1 MLPFAQMHEYNRI
14 CADSQQLLA
23 NSHLAIS
30 CLGDTYMAEDIDP
43 AAPDLQIDPTDKRI
57 DVGAKFALQR
67 MLKVSDTAVDAA
79 RLIRGINGGTLAGI
93 FGDDLLTAVKVAQA
107 HGTQRWLL
115 VPKGEDAALVL
126 DAAAPLDAPPTIIF
140 RGDTPDIRNKPTR
153 LDPALQKA
161 SRTFDLWQ
169 RRQIGPCAA
178 SASASP
184 VQNLVPSSFCHLPAQ
199 DLLVIITEAGEPGS
213 VLPGARVEVEGPS
226 PSLEVKTQLTDA
238 AGKAEF
244 SDLATGSY
252 QVRAIKERFQDAS
265 TQILLASGSQ
275 PAAFTFARVGG
286 APSADAQAAGSN
298 TVTLQLSPQTTQLL
312 LIEHPDQKLP
322 NAPALADEARW
333 GVVRKRGTP
342 AGGGKPLRDIPAWED
357 MSVRVDRSP
366 LQKPL
371 LFAVDSDSGD
381 PRNGETTIHSAAG
394 HQVDIISNGVHKA
407 PIRWHVTSAQPLG
420 SIDGVQKARLT
431 GRVRFSLY
439 AAPDHIVESNLSTA
453 TNKADD
459 IVDDLSLLITVQNT
473 ENENAPMEPDW
484 DVGRKPS
491 TQFTEQQV
499 IDFYK
504 GVIKRCHAHRIQV
517 LAGYGLVDRGVKRIV
532 RFDKWLDELTK
543 QADGGKAE
551 ATRFA
556 NALVNFI
563 DSKMPGFDGISFDI
577 ESCGLFK
584 GSVLAGVNKNP
595 GAQKDKIAQLRR
607 ALRFFYHAVADRL
620 AVDNRICAITV
631 GGMMSDDAAALP
643 LPSVPSINPN
653 ALLAPRLHT
662 YDLPIGKPNIIIRPM
677 AYDNAGG
684 TGADAK
690 IPAFNRDPGQFE
702 WHQAIVEFALRQK
715 HISPQQFQL
724 GIKNFSPRDD
734 TGKETGQGGTVP
746 EPNRIIRRCTE
757 ILRPNRVGLI
767 LFAMFQPPNGE
778 PWDNNSRYNKALNA
792 DPSGNPIR
800 RPRAGQPLQV
810 PLDDIVQQ

>member
-1 MLPFAQMHEYNRI
+1 
-14 CADSQQLLA
+14 
-23 NSHLAIS
+23 
-30 CLGDTYMAEDIDP
+30 MAEDIDP
-43 AAPDLQIDPTDKRI
+43 SAPDLQINPTDKRI

-67 MLKVSDTAVDAA
+67 MLKVPDTALDAA

-93 FGDDLLTAVKVAQA
+93 FGDDLLASVKVAQA

-126 DAAAPLDAPPTIIF
+126 DAAAPLDAPPTLIF
-140 RGDTPDIRNKPTR
+140 RGDTPDIRNKQAR

-169 RRQIGPCAA
+169 RQQIGPCAA
-178 SASASP
+178 SASAVP
-184 VQNLVPSSFCHLPAQ
+184 VRNLVPSSFCHLPTQ
-199 DLLVIITEAGEPGS
+199 DLLVIITKAGEPGS
-213 VLPGARVEVEGPS
+213 VLAGARVEVEGPS

-244 SDLATGSY
+244 SDLPLGSY
-252 QVRAIKERFQDAS
+252 QVRATKDRFQNAS
-265 TQILLASGSQ
+265 IQILLGSDSQ
-275 PAAFTFARVGG
+275 PDAFTFDGDIG
-286 APSADAQAAGSN
+286 APSADAPTAGAN
-298 TVTLQLSPQTTQLL
+298 TVTLQLSPQTTQLI

-322 NAPALADEARW
+322 NAPALTDEARW
-333 GVVRKRGTP
+333 GVLRKGGTP
-342 AGGGKPLRDIPAWED
+342 ADGSEPLPDISAWED

-366 LQKPL
+366 LQKSL
-371 LFAVDSDSGD
+371 LFAVDSDSSGGD

-420 SIDGVQKARLT
+420 SVDGVQEARLT

-439 AAPDHIVESNLSTA
+439 AAPHHIVESNLSTV

-473 ENENAPMEPDW
+473 ENMNAQMEPDW
-484 DVGRKPS
+484 DVARQPTKKTTGLKPS
-491 TQFTEQQV
+491 EIITEQQV
-499 IDFYK
+499 IKIYK
-504 GVIKRCHAHRIQV
+504 DVIDRCHAHRIQV
-517 LAGYGLVDRGVKRIV
+517 LAGYSLVRDGVPRII
-532 RFDKWLDELTK
+532 RFDKWLDDLTNH
-543 QADGGKAE
+543 ADGGKAE

-577 ESCGLFK
+577 ESCGMFA
-584 GSVLAGVNKNP
+584 GSPLVDVKQHPSTNAN
-595 GAQKDKIAQLRR
+595 KDKIAKLRR
-607 ALRFFYHAVADRL
+607 TLRFFYHAVADLL

-631 GGMMSDDAAALP
+631 GGMMSDDAAALA
-643 LPSVPSINPN
+643 LPTLPRANVQ
-653 ALLAPRLHT
+653 ALLAARLHT

-677 AYDNAGG
+677 AYDNAGRDKQG
-684 TGADAK
+684 NFIT
-690 IPAFNRDPGQFE
+690 PAFNRDPAQFE
-702 WHQAIVEFALRQK
+702 WHKAIVEFALKQK
-715 HISPQQFQL
+715 RINPQQFQL
-724 GIKNFSPRDD
+724 AIKDFTPHDKI

-746 EPNRIIRRCTE
+746 EPSRILHRCTE

-792 DPSGNPIR
+792 DPSGNPIP

-810 PLDDIVQQ
+810 PREDIVQQ